1 MNSHELTDRD
11 GDALTVT
18 THNGQAWITC
28 TSGPVEV
35 TIGPL
40 PVATMG
46 AAFAETW
53 PEDNTDT
60 ED

>member
-1 MNSHELTDRD
+1 MNSHEHTDPD
-11 GDALTVT
+11 GDALTIT

-28 TSGPVEV
+28 TSGRDEV

-46 AAFAETW
+46 AAFAESW
-53 PEDNTDT
+53 PEDDANT
-60 ED
+60 EN